1 MAKMK
6 NNHANRQPA
15 FTVPEKAESI
25 RPAAAGAAGN
35 GAGRPAPE
43 SAATDGDAETGRPV
57 PAAGVATLSENG
69 RVEIVHLAV
78 RRVAIELPCAV
89 TAEDRLGPR
98 HLHAHLSQ
106 NARRALAALVRGLDV
121 ADECDRNKRRPK
133 NTTPASVNF
142 LLERLWE
149 EIHGET

>member
-43 SAATDGDAETGRPV
+43 SAAT
-57 PAAGVATLSENG
+57 AGVATLSENG

-78 RRVAIELPCAV
+78 RRVTIELPCAV

-121 ADECDRNKRRPK
+121 AGECDRQNRRPK
-133 NTTPASVNF
+133 NSTPASVNF

-149 EIHGET
+149 EIHGDQ